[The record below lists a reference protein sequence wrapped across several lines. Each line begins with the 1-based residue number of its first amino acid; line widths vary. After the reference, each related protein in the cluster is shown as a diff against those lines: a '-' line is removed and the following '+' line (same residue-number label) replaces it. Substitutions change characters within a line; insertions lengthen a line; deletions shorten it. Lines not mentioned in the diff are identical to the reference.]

1 MTSFSEGTA
10 AWPAKTWLSGVG
22 KVCENGKVSAC
33 CLFAVP
39 LFVVQSD
46 LAGRTDPTFVLAAEN
61 AEEAILAP
69 LRRPAVRDDPV
80 LGVVLD
86 APADNL
92 HGVATLDGVPHL
104 PPVALVNAALV
115 RHEALVHREASLNR
129 SVRHNSLL
137 DILLRLKLERVRR
150 LVLRVRLSVHARV
163 RAMRRLARPRAVR
176 EAAVRDDASFLE
188 VLPRVREV
196 TSAAAVVRHVA
207 RHEVLGAEHNVRLA
221 LRGDSQAVR
230 QRLGGGE
237 RPARAASLLVADGMN
252 VVRPLLTRVEA
263 LGDAVVGDVLVRLL
277 RDALSDGRVELR
289 SEELARLLAQPAV
302 EVLVV
307 ASLPLALRVGVHGVN
322 DERVVHELARLL
334 GHGRCDGRV
343 ASGRGGGQEHGEH
356 ERGVHHLSQ
365 VR

>member
-104 PPVALVNAALV
+104 EP
-115 RHEALVHREASLNR
+115 
-129 SVRHNSLL
+129 NSLL
-137 DILLRLKLERVRR
+137 SGNPDSLPDGKNSLAAGKTQGIPSCQFPLFSPWDFSRNIKIDRR
-150 LVLRVRLSVHARV
+150 LTKIL
-163 RAMRRLARPRAVR
+163 
-176 EAAVRDDASFLE
+176 EATR
-188 VLPRVREV
+188 
-196 TSAAAVVRHVA
+196 
-207 RHEVLGAEHNVRLA
+207 NA
-221 LRGDSQAVR
+221 LWLQLCEGI
-230 QRLGGGE
+230 
-237 RPARAASLLVADGMN
+237 LVF
-252 VVRPLLTRVEA
+252 
-263 LGDAVVGDVLVRLL
+263 
-277 RDALSDGRVELR
+277 
-289 SEELARLLAQPAV
+289 
-302 EVLVV
+302 V
-307 ASLPLALRVGVHGVN
+307 ASCKP
-322 DERVVHELARLL
+322 
-334 GHGRCDGRV
+334 
-343 ASGRGGGQEHGEH
+343 GQ
-356 ERGVHHLSQ
+356 
-365 VR
+365 